1 MSDRSKI
8 LIVDDNSLNICIFE
22 EILAED
28 YELIR
33 ASSGEEALEILKT
46 YCPDLVLLDIMMP
59 GIDGYE
65 TCRRLRA
72 DPVLRFV
79 KVVLVSAKALTT
91 ERLQGYEA
99 GADDYITKPFAP
111 EELEAKV
118 KVFLRLKSSEELDH
132 LKTEVLQLLNLET
145 RTPLN
150 GILGALELLTED
162 DALDEEERKS
172 WLEVALN
179 NSLRLSSVLDKALL
193 LCELRAGKIDLVHE
207 KISLDGF
214 LNELI
219 EQVRPL
225 ASEKRV
231 GIQVES
237 TAAAEIEGTPEYLGM
252 VIQALLDNAVRS
264 SPPDLQV
271 DLKIRAEDDSTS
283 IAVIDRGPGIDP
295 SQLPQIFAGLSC
307 PESKKRAGG
316 SGLSLALAR
325 EIVQRHGGSIEVQ
338 SIPDEET
345 RFTIRIPRAAEEK
358 AA

>member
-46 YCPDLVLLDIMMP
+46 YRPDLVLLDIMMP

-79 KVVLVSAKALTT
+79 KVILVSAKAMTT
-91 ERLQGYEA
+91 ERLRGYEA

-118 KVFLRLKSSEELDH
+118 KVFLRLKSSEELDD
-132 LKTEVLQLLNLET
+132 LKTEVLRLLNLET

-150 GILGALELLTED
+150 GILGALELLNQDNE
-162 DALDEEERKS
+162 LDEEERKS
-172 WLEVALN
+172 WLDVALN
-179 NSLRLSSVLDKALL
+179 NCLCLNSVLDKALL
-193 LCELRAGKIDLVHE
+193 LCELRAGKIELVHE
-207 KISLDGF
+207 KIELDG
-214 LNELI
+214 LLGELI

-231 GIQVES
+231 RIRVES
-237 TAAAEIEGTPEYLGM
+237 AAAAELKGAAKYLGM
-252 VIQALLDNAVRS
+252 VIHALLDNAVRS
-264 SPPDLQV
+264 SPPDLEV
-271 DLKIRAEDDSTS
+271 DLEISAEEDATS
-283 IAVIDRGPGIDP
+283 IAVIDRGPGVDP
-295 SQLPQIFAGLSC
+295 SQLPQIFAGLSR
-307 PESKKRAGG
+307 PDSKKRSGG

-325 EIVQRHGGSIEVQ
+325 EIVQCHGGSIEVE
-338 SIPDEET
+338 SIPDQET